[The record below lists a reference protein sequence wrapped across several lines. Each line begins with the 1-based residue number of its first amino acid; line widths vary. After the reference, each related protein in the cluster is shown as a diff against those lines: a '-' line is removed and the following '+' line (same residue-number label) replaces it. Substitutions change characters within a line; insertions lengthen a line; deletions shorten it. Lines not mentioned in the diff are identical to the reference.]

1 MLHTETVEPGTFSIL
16 KELMQLPG
24 LENFTLVGGTALSLL
39 YGHRVSV
46 DLDLFSAEPF
56 DNEVVIDIINNHF
69 KKSFTVRSNHP
80 RFGIFCFIGDTKV
93 DIIRHPHELLR
104 DELTI
109 DGIRMFSQPDIMA
122 MKVQAILNRG
132 KKKDFWDVAELLQ
145 HYTIADFVQFHQ
157 EKYSSQNLMITV
169 PQALTY
175 FSDAAEDE
183 APRSLKGQTW
193 ESVQAFISLKVR
205 EYLS

>member
-1 MLHTETVEPGTFSIL
+1 MKVPALNGFS
-16 KELMQLPG
+16 
-24 LENFTLVGGTALSLL
+24 LVGGTALSLL

-46 DLDLFSAEPF
+46 DLDLFSAMPF
-56 DNEVVIDIINNHF
+56 ENEEVIETLGTHF
-69 KKSFTVRSNHP
+69 KRSFVVRSNKP
-80 RFGIFCFIGDTKV
+80 RFGIFCFIEDTKV
-93 DIIRHPHELLR
+93 DIIRHPHQLLR
-104 DELTI
+104 DELII

-145 HYTIADFVQFHQ
+145 NYTIADFVQFHK

-183 APRSLKGQTW
+183 APRSLKEQTW

>member
-16 KELMQLPG
+16 RELMEVPALSG
-24 LENFTLVGGTALSLL
+24 FSLVGGTALSLL

-46 DLDLFSAEPF
+46 DLDLFSNKPF
-56 DNEVVIDIINNHF
+56 ENIEVIQALKDFF
-69 KKSFTVRSNHP
+69 KDRLAIEEKQP

-104 DELTI
+104 DELSI

-145 HYTIADFVQFHQ
+145 HYSVADFVQFHK

-169 PQALTY
+169 PQALTF

-193 ESVQAFISLKVR
+193 ATVQAFISLKVR
-205 EYLS
+205 EYLC

>member
-1 MLHTETVEPGTFSIL
+1 MLHVETVESGTLSIL
-16 KELMQLPG
+16 GELMLLPG
-24 LENFTLVGGTALSLL
+24 LEKFSLVGGTALSLL
-39 YGHRVSV
+39 YGHRISV

-56 DNEVVIDIINNHF
+56 DNEEVIDILGNHF
-69 KKSFTVRSNHP
+69 KQSFVVRSNHP

-104 DELTI
+104 DELII

-145 HYTIADFVQFHQ
+145 HYSVADFVQFHKD
-157 EKYSSQNLMITV
+157 KYSSQNLMITV
-169 PQALTY
+169 PQALTF

-183 APRSLKGQTW
+183 TPKSLKGQTW
-193 ESVQAFISLKVR
+193 ESVQAFIGMKVR
-205 EYLS
+205 DYLS

>member
-1 MLHTETVEPGTFSIL
+1 MLYTETVEPGTFSIL
-16 KELMQLPG
+16 KELMLLPG
-24 LENFTLVGGTALSLL
+24 LEKFSLVGGTALSLL

-46 DLDLFSAEPF
+46 DLDFFSAVPF
-56 DNEVVIDIINNHF
+56 DNEEVIDILENHF
-69 KKSFTVRSNHP
+69 KKSFVVRSSNP
-80 RFGIFCFIGDTKV
+80 RFGIFCFIGNTKL

-104 DELTI
+104 DELII

-145 HYTIADFVQFHQ
+145 HYSVADFVQFHK

-169 PQALTY
+169 PQALTF

-183 APRSLKGQTW
+183 IPRSLKGQTW
-193 ESVQAFISLKVR
+193 ASVQAFISMKVR

>member
-1 MLHTETVEPGTFSIL
+1 MLHTETVESGTLSIL
-16 KELMQLPG
+16 RELMLLPG
-24 LENFTLVGGTALSLL
+24 LENFSLVGGTALSLL

-46 DLDLFSAEPF
+46 DLDLFSAAPF
-56 DNEVVIDIINNHF
+56 ENEDVIDILGKHF
-69 KKSFTVRSNHP
+69 KQSFVVRSNHP
-80 RFGIFCFIGDTKV
+80 RFGIFCFIGDTKL

-145 HYTIADFVQFHQ
+145 HYTVADFVQFHK

-193 ESVQAFISLKVR
+193 ESVQALIGLKVR

>member
-16 KELMQLPG
+16 RELMEVPALSG
-24 LENFTLVGGTALSLL
+24 FSLVGGTALSLL

-46 DLDLFSAEPF
+46 GLDLFSNKPF
-56 DNEVVIDIINNHF
+56 ENVEVIQALKDFF
-69 KKSFTVRSNHP
+69 KDRLAIEEKQP

-104 DELTI
+104 DELII

-145 HYTIADFVQFHQ
+145 HYSVADFVQFHK

-169 PQALTY
+169 PQALTF
-175 FSDAAEDE
+175 FSDAEDDE
-183 APRSLKGQTW
+183 IPRSLKGQTW
-193 ESVQAFISLKVR
+193 ASVQAFISMKVR

>member
-1 MLHTETVEPGTFSIL
+1 MSGFS
-16 KELMQLPG
+16 
-24 LENFTLVGGTALSLL
+24 LVGGTALSLL

-46 DLDLFSAEPF
+46 DLDLFSNKPF
-56 DNEVVIDIINNHF
+56 ENMEVIQALKDFF
-69 KKSFTVRSNHP
+69 KGRIAIEEKQP
-80 RFGIFCFIGDTKV
+80 RFGIFCFIGDTKL
-93 DIIRHPHELLR
+93 DIIRHTHELLR

-122 MKVQAILNRG
+122 MTVQTILNCG
-132 KKKDFWDVAELLQ
+132 KKKEFWDVAELLQ
-145 HYTIADFVQFHQ
+145 HYAVADFVQFQ
-157 EKYSSQNLMITV
+157 KEKYSTQNLKITI
-169 PQALTY
+169 PEALTY

-193 ESVQAFISLKVR
+193 DSVQAFISLKVR

>member
-1 MLHTETVEPGTFSIL
+1 MLYTETVEPGTFSIL
-16 KELMQLPG
+16 KELMLLPG
-24 LENFTLVGGTALSLL
+24 LEKFSLVGGTALSLL

-46 DLDLFSAEPF
+46 DLYFFSAVPF
-56 DNEVVIDIINNHF
+56 DNEEVIDILENHF
-69 KKSFTVRSNHP
+69 KQSFVVRSSNP
-80 RFGIFCFIGDTKV
+80 RFGIFCFIGNTKL

-104 DELTI
+104 DELII

-145 HYTIADFVQFHQ
+145 HYSVADFVQFHR

-169 PQALTY
+169 PQALTF
-175 FSDAAEDE
+175 FSDAEDDE
-183 APRSLKGQTW
+183 IPRSLKGQTW
-193 ESVQAFISLKVR
+193 ASVQAFISMKVR

>member
-1 MLHTETVEPGTFSIL
+1 MAVPALSGFS
-16 KELMQLPG
+16 
-24 LENFTLVGGTALSLL
+24 LVGGTALSLL

-46 DLDLFSAEPF
+46 DLDLFSNKPF
-56 DNEVVIDIINNHF
+56 ENIEVIQALKDFFNDRIAIEE
-69 KKSFTVRSNHP
+69 KQP
-80 RFGIFCFIGDTKV
+80 RFGIFCFIEDTKV

-104 DELTI
+104 DKLTI

-145 HYTIADFVQFHQ
+145 HYTVADFVQFHK

-183 APRSLKGQTW
+183 APRSLKGQSW

-205 EYLS
+205 DYLS